1 MLALVGTVMLRSAS
15 RTVLLRDGDRVLGTH
30 TLEPS

>member
-15 RTVLLRDGDRVLGTH
+15 GELLLSDGDRVLGTH
-30 TLEPS
+30 TRS